1 MPPLAKVDTRVHL
14 VLTMTRP
21 LRKDA
26 ADRRT
31 ALLRAAAD
39 VFAEEGIDTPLDRIA
54 ERAGVGRATLYRNFA
69 NRTEIALAVLL
80 VEVESLGDRF
90 ADPAD
95 PQAFLHFLAA
105 LSENLDRNTAL
116 AGVVRAAPSPEI
128 LTPLRQALVKAA
140 TPALTLSQRSGLV
153 RPEITPADIRIL
165 SAMLGAALHN
175 AAPAERNT
183 LARRSLSLV
192 LDAVRAE
199 P

>member
-1 MPPLAKVDTRVHL
+1 
-14 VLTMTRP
+14 MTRP

-26 ADRRT
+26 ADRRS
-31 ALLRAAAD
+31 ALLDAAAQ

-80 VEVESLGDRF
+80 VEVETLGERF

-95 PQAFLHFLAA
+95 PEAFLHFLSA
-105 LSENLDRNTAL
+105 LSEHLNRNTAL

-128 LTPLRQALVKAA
+128 LTPLRQALVRGA
-140 TPALTLSQRSGLV
+140 TPALRVSQAAGRV
-153 RPEITPADIRIL
+153 RADIRPADIRIL

-175 AAPAERNT
+175 AAPAERDA

-192 LDAVRAE
+192 LDAVRIGA
-199 P
+199 